1 MGLNEV
7 VTIMFLMIGLGILA
21 GFLGSLLGIGGGL
34 IVTPILTWAIGLD
47 IKCTIATSIIVV
59 IATSSGAA
67 ISYLKDKV
75 INIRAGM
82 FLEIFTTL
90 GGLCGAIL
98 TGIIWP
104 SLLYGLFAFVMI
116 FSAINTII
124 KMLNKRSEIN
134 VYVKNDKIATSFRL
148 NGSYFDEDLNK
159 EIQYNVKNIP
169 LGSVIMFA
177 AGLASGLLGIG
188 SGIFKVIAM
197 DNAMKMP
204 LKPSSATSN
213 FMMGVTGA
221 ASAIIYFFKG
231 SILPEI
237 TIPVV
242 IGVLLGSIFGSR
254 IMPKIPNKVL
264 RIMFIIVMLIF
275 AVQMLSKA
283 VVLL

>member
-47 IKCTIATSIIVV
+47 IKYTIATSIIVV

-82 FLEIFTTL
+82 FLEIFTSL

-124 KMLNKRSEIN
+124 KMFNKRSEIN
-134 VYVKNDKIATSFRL
+134 VYVKNDKIATKFRL
-148 NGSYFDEDLNK
+148 NGSYFDKELNQ

-169 LGSVIMFA
+169 LGSVIMFG

-221 ASAIIYFFKG
+221 ASAIVYFFNG

-242 IGVLLGSIFGSR
+242 IGVLLGSILGSR
-254 IMPKIPNKVL
+254 IMPKIPNKVM
-264 RIMFIIVMLIF
+264 RIMFVIVMLVF
-275 AVQMLSKA
+275 AIQMLSKA
-283 VVLL
+283 VVLF